1 MKEWRLDIAG
11 VKSLDLTHF
20 VDPSQPLQIMAM
32 RRDKPREGEKENCTF
47 LWELDVYHARALGL
61 LGDEWMGPNGEKQ
74 QAKREEEERQGGRGR
89 RGTDGEKGGER
100 ARNGF
105 ASLFRR
111 NRPGKMEGA
120 SEEGEKREASS
131 TAPVG

>member
-61 LGDEWMGPNGEKQ
+61 LGDEWMGPNGEK
-74 QAKREEEERQGGRGR
+74 
-89 RGTDGEKGGER
+89 GGER